1 VQTIIWGYANE
12 KKPKLYLTPCGGGAL
27 HGLSWDLVGA
37 KPWTSWLSKKK
48 KKKKDFIEVLK
59 VILNSKLVW

>member
-1 VQTIIWGYANE
+1 MRKNPSFTLPHVEGVLCMVCPGIFLGQSPGHPGY
-12 KKPKLYLTPCGGGAL
+12 K
-27 HGLSWDLVGA
+27 
-37 KPWTSWLSKKK
+37 KKK